1 MSVDGWTGKRCD
13 HRKRRRQQK
22 EERKE
27 TVEETKQRGVIQMT
41 NLARRFSRFALFT
54 GFALFVCVPAMAQTS
69 GQPINIGGTLG
80 LTGPFAGPSVE
91 YKAVYDFWLADV
103 NKRGGLLG
111 RQIKMTIY
119 NDEGT
124 PTIAQG
130 LFNRLI
136 GQDHADL
143 LLAPFSTFVGGAIV
157 PIVLSHKKI
166 LFNGGFVGINI
177 FKAAKGSIVGSYTY
191 QEPDYTRGVFELIK
205 TLPADQRPTRVAIF
219 TAQNPFPLIVRS
231 GFDGKGGALNFAK
244 AAGMTVVVDEQ
255 YPPNTTDFTGL
266 VQKAKAANADLVLQL
281 GLPNDSLQVARG
293 IQQLGYK
300 PKIFCTCGSQVTTLP
315 AWPKMGAAGE
325 GVIGTTISWPTQNY
339 QGLAELQTFFK
350 GRGYDTIPAYGVV
363 AYAILQVLEQAV
375 QGAKALDDEK
385 LKQYVLS
392 HEFHTAAGNFKYLPD
407 GTPVFSQVLLQYLH
421 NKNEVVWPTQ
431 MKTAAA
437 VVPMP

>member
-1 MSVDGWTGKRCD
+1 MARS
-13 HRKRRRQQK
+13 
-22 EERKE
+22 
-27 TVEETKQRGVIQMT
+27 
-41 NLARRFSRFALFT
+41 RRFIGMLVVAFFALFT
-54 GFALFVCVPAMAQTS
+54 GAPAFAQNPPVV
-69 GQPINIGGTLG
+69 IGGTLG

-91 YKAVYDFWLADV
+91 YKAVYDYWLADV

-111 RQIKMTIY
+111 REVKMTIY

-136 GQDHADL
+136 QQDHADL

-177 FKAAKGSIVGSYTY
+177 FGAAKGSIIGSYTY

-205 TLPADQRPTRVAIF
+205 TLPAEQRPKSVAIF
-219 TAQNPFPLIVRS
+219 TAQNPFPLIVRD
-231 GFDGKGGALNFAK
+231 GYGGKGGALAFAK
-244 AAGMTVVVDEQ
+244 EAGMTVVVNEQ

-266 VQKAKAANADLVLQL
+266 VQKAKSANAELLLQL
-281 GLPNDSLQVARG
+281 GLPNDSLQVARTV
-293 IQQLGYK
+293 QQLGYK
-300 PKIFCTCGSQVTTLP
+300 PKLFCTCGSQVTTLP

-339 QGLAELQTFFK
+339 QGLNDLQTFFK

-363 AYAILQVLEQAV
+363 AYAILQVLDQAV
-375 QGAKALDDEK
+375 QGAKTLDDEK
-385 LKQYVLS
+385 LKQYILS
-392 HEFHTAAGNFKYLPD
+392 HEFHTAAGNIKYQAD
-407 GTPVFSQVLLQYLH
+407 GTPVFSQVLLQYVK
-421 NKNEVVWPTQ
+421 NKNEVVWPTA
-431 MKTAAA
+431 MKTASP
-437 VVPMP
+437 VVPLP